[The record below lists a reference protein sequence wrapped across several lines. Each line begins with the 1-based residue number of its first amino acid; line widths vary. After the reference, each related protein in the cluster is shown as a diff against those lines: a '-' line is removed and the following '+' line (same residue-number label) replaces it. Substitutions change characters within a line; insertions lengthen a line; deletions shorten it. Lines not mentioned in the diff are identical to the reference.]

1 MNEKTIP
8 RQGARASGGNFMR
21 PVRPDSTLSR
31 ITGPAPLPF
40 SEVSRRVWD
49 YIRQNGL
56 QDRERKVMINA
67 DEKLGAVFNGKRHV
81 TIFEM
86 LKLVA
91 GHVAA

>member
-1 MNEKTIP
+1 MAKTV
-8 RQGARASGGNFMR
+8 ARHGPDKSSNDFMK
-21 PVRPDSTLSR
+21 PVQPDATLSR
-31 ITGPAPLPF
+31 ITGPNPLPF

-49 YIRQNGL
+49 YIRRNGL
-56 QDRERKVMINA
+56 QDRERKAFINA
-67 DEKLGAVFNGKRHV
+67 DDKLGAVFNGKRQV

>member
-1 MNEKTIP
+1 MK
-8 RQGARASGGNFMR
+8 
-21 PVRPDSTLSR
+21 PVKPDATLSE
-31 ITGPAPLPF
+31 ITGPTPLPF

-49 YIRQNGL
+49 YIRRNGL
-56 QDRERKVMINA
+56 QDREHKVFIHA
-67 DEKLGAVFNGKRHV
+67 DDKLGAVFNGKREV